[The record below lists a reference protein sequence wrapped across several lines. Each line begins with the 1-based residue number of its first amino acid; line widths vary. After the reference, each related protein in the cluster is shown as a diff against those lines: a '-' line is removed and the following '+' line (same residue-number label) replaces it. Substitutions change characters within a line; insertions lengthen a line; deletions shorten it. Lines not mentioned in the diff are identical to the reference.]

1 MVTVVRRVPAHY
13 MKLLPFRR
21 LWWQALLSVSAFV
34 LPIVIVLLTLTV
46 PDGPWQLVVGM
57 WVFAS
62 ILFAIASWAFFGVGV
77 WVGEDGIAERGFFG
91 RLEFFRRDEIARIM
105 IAHTFHNNGAATLP
119 QLFLCDPNDKKLI
132 RLRGQFWSLESMQV
146 ISDTL
151 DLPMQ
156 ILSSSELHEINAE
169 YPDLLYWFERRPWFA
184 AALFTG
190 LIITVGAFVFAVL
203 VLTGTI
209 VTVS

>member
-1 MVTVVRRVPAHY
+1 MVTAIRRVPPHY

-21 LWWQALLSVSAFV
+21 LWWQALISVSAFV
-34 LPIVIVLLTLTV
+34 LPIGIVLLTLTV
-46 PDGPWQLVVGM
+46 PNGPWQLVVGM
-57 WVFAS
+57 WIVAS
-62 ILFAIASWAFFGVGV
+62 VIFAIASWAFFGVGV

-119 QLFLCDPNDKKLI
+119 QLFLCDPDDKKLI

-151 DLPMQ
+151 DLPLQ
-156 ILSSSELHEINAE
+156 ILSSSELREINAE

-184 AALFTG
+184 AAMFTG
-190 LIITVGAFVFAVL
+190 LIIAVGAFIFGVL